1 MLLFL
6 HILPAEQRWRG
17 VLGLE
22 IQPGLAASGLQSEK
36 CGRLETRRKGSLSMC
51 DFRVIFA
58 TLFYN
63 FIPRPWMWSKGK
75 QESRL
80 QIPRYQAVVRL
91 NCLDSCLST
100 RRLTSE
106 QGAASCTV
114 HAQML
119 ANQNYLHR
127 VASLITPASGLK
139 ESNAFSGHR
148 SDQTLDIFMFH
159 FFKSNHLFQT
169 VQLWLCLGREYAG
182 EVCTDQKAL
191 MQTYANWTDE
201 HSEHRMHAASAAH
214 RMFLSDVSFGCKS
227 VKSMEQPPGRWAI
240 SGRAGANWSREN
252 QRE

>member
-1 MLLFL
+1 
-6 HILPAEQRWRG
+6 
-17 VLGLE
+17 
-22 IQPGLAASGLQSEK
+22 
-36 CGRLETRRKGSLSMC
+36 MC

-91 NCLDSCLST
+91 DCLDSCLST

-106 QGAASCTV
+106 KGAASCTV
-114 HAQML
+114 HVQML

-148 SDQTLDIFMFH
+148 SDQTLDIFLCLM
-159 FFKSNHLFQT
+159 NLFQILF
-169 VQLWLCLGREYAG
+169 VFRNCPVVDCA
-182 EVCTDQKAL
+182 
-191 MQTYANWTDE
+191 
-201 HSEHRMHAASAAH
+201 
-214 RMFLSDVSFGCKS
+214 
-227 VKSMEQPPGRWAI
+227 
-240 SGRAGANWSREN
+240 
-252 QRE
+252 

>member
-63 FIPRPWMWSKGK
+63 FIPRPWMWNKGK

-169 VQLWLCLGREYAG
+169 VQLWTVLRPGVCRRGLHRPEGTDANICKLNGRAQWAPNARSKCG
-182 EVCTDQKAL
+182 T
-191 MQTYANWTDE
+191 
-201 HSEHRMHAASAAH
+201 
-214 RMFLSDVSFGCKS
+214 SDVSFGCFFR
-227 VKSMEQPPGRWAI
+227 M
-240 SGRAGANWSREN
+240 
-252 QRE
+252 